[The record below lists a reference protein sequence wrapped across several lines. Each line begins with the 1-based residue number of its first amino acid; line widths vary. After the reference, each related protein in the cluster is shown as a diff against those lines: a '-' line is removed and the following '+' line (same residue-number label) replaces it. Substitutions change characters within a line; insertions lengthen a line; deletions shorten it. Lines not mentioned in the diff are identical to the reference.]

1 MMKYCQV
8 PFFQRILSK
17 IWTLTYKSLD
27 ELNFPGLE
35 IKMLKSHGESFPD
48 SPWMWIS
55 SLEYKHEEDEQKEMK
70 TEYAEEEEQDI
81 PY

>member
-1 MMKYCQV
+1 MMKYFHV
-8 PFFQRILSK
+8 PFFQRILFK
-17 IWTLTYKSLD
+17 IWTFFVTYTSLD
-27 ELNFPGLE
+27 KFPGLE
-35 IKMLKSHGESFPD
+35 IQLLKSQIFPD
-48 SPWMWIS
+48 FPWLWIS

>member
-1 MMKYCQV
+1 M
-8 PFFQRILSK
+8 
-17 IWTLTYKSLD
+17 
-27 ELNFPGLE
+27 NFNIQISGWIEFSRPRNQNVE
-35 IKMLKSHGESFPD
+35 ISDISRWL
-48 SPWMWIS
+48 WIS